1 MPQKFQQLKKAK
13 RLKKS
18 SQKWLLRQ
26 VNDPFVEQA
35 KKEGWRSRAAFKIIE
50 VDQKFKIF
58 KQGKIVVDLGAAPG
72 GWSQYAVTKV
82 GEGNVVGID
91 LLEIDSI
98 PGVTFFQQDFLTEDA
113 AEKII
118 SELKNRRRKFN
129 ANSTMES
136 SRMRDLPLIKG
147 AGGMVDVVLS
157 DMAANTTGDH
167 QTDHMRIIALLEEAL
182 ILAEKILKEGGC
194 FVGKIFQGGSS
205 NEILKRLRESF
216 STVKYFKPDSS
227 RKDSSETYL
236 VAQGFKVGF
245 KSKNLKTEIRKE
257 ILRKS

>member
-26 VNDPFVEQA
+26 VNDPFVEKAQ
-35 KKEGWRSRAAFKIIE
+35 KEGWRSRAAFKIIE

-58 KQGKIVVDLGAAPG
+58 KQGKVVVDLGAAPG

-82 GEGNVVGID
+82 GEGNVVAID
-91 LLEIDSI
+91 LLEIPSI
-98 PGVTFFQQDFLTEDA
+98 AGVNFFQQDFLEENA

-118 SELKNRRRKFN
+118 SELKKIPHNKSGLCD
-129 ANSTMES
+129 A
-136 SRMRDLPLIKG
+136 
-147 AGGMVDVVLS
+147 VLS

-182 ILAEKILKEGGC
+182 ILAEKILKEGGV

-216 STVKYFKPDSS
+216 SVVKYFKPDSS

-236 VAQGFKVGF
+236 VATGF
-245 KSKNLKTEIRKE
+245 KSKNFAAEIRKE

>member
-1 MPQKFQQLKKAK
+1 MPQKFQTLKKAK

-26 VNDPFVEQA
+26 INDPFVEKA
-35 KKEGWRSRAAFKIIE
+35 KLEGWRSRAAFKIIE

-58 KQGKIVVDLGAAPG
+58 KKGKIVLDLGAAPG

-82 GEGNVVGID
+82 GEGNVVALD
-91 LLEIDSI
+91 LLTID
-98 PGVTFFQQDFLTEDA
+98 PLLGVHFFVGDFTE
-113 AEKII
+113 ESVSEQII
-118 SELKNRRRKFN
+118 SLLKTIPHN
-129 ANSTMES
+129 
-136 SRMRDLPLIKG
+136 KG
-147 AGGMVDVVLS
+147 GRCDVVLT

-167 QTDHMRIIALLEEAL
+167 QTDHLRIVGLLEEAL
-182 ILAEKILKEGGC
+182 NFAEKVLNDGGS

-205 NEILKRLRESF
+205 DEILKKLRKRF

-236 VAQGFKVGF
+236 VALGF
-245 KSKNLKTEIRKE
+245 SPDRL
-257 ILRKS
+257 